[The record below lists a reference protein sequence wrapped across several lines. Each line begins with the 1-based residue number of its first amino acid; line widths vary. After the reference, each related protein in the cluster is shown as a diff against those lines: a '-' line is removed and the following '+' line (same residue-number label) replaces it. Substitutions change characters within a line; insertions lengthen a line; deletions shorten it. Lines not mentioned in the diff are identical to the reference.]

1 METQISG
8 HFSGIL
14 FNKSRKGK
22 KLRNSENGV
31 IMFYQKIAQLID
43 DAYNETSLESEKFP
57 RKEQVANFIFDVQKL
72 FFPTFFGEP
81 CKGKTT
87 KQALVTVAND
97 LEEILNTVYGSECGL
112 SQELTEKFV
121 QRLPDVRRILG
132 RDLVAFYEGDPAAKT
147 KEEIVLCY
155 PGFYAVMLYRIAHE
169 LFLLHVPFLPR
180 MITETAHGRTGIDI
194 HPGATIGEYFFIDH
208 GTGIVVG
215 ETTVI
220 GNRVRL
226 YQGVTLGAK
235 SFRLD
240 EDGNP
245 VKGGKR
251 HPTIGNNVII
261 YANATILG
269 GKTVV
274 GDGCVI
280 GGNVWLTESV
290 NAGEIVHYSPKEK
303 A

>member
-1 METQISG
+1 M
-8 HFSGIL
+8 
-14 FNKSRKGK
+14 
-22 KLRNSENGV
+22 
-31 IMFYQKIAQLID
+31 
-43 DAYNETSLESEKFP
+43 
-57 RKEQVANFIFDVQKL
+57 
-72 FFPTFFGEP
+72 
-81 CKGKTT
+81 
-87 KQALVTVAND
+87 
-97 LEEILNTVYGSECGL
+97 
-112 SQELTEKFV
+112 
-121 QRLPDVRRILG
+121 
-132 RDLVAFYEGDPAAKT
+132 
-147 KEEIVLCY
+147 CY

-251 HPTIGNNVII
+251 HPTIGNNVMIG
-261 YANATILG
+261 AGAKVLG
-269 GKTVV
+269 GFTVGKGAKIGAGAVVLKEVPPYATVV
-274 GDGCVI
+274 GVP
-280 GGNVWLTESV
+280 GNVVRINGQKLPDLEQEKRDPMHE
-290 NAGEIVHYSPKEK
+290 EICHLREMIFTLEK
-303 A
+303 KIEQIEKNEK